1 MLQLVCHLRHAPLML
16 CFMAVSSEIWSRAY
30 SEEFLFFTSWCNLI
44 SHTHRLPSFFS
55 SLTLLQRSSRTC
67 SAEPG
72 SSTFHTPL
80 SLHRVSMDSSQL
92 VPVYVGTLLKGHFS
106 NRTST
111 QQRPVELSVCEMIA
125 ELPVVGR
132 SSPSRALAWESSGQP
147 SFFLPSLSSLLA
159 HFFFFSLLPT
169 EFHFADFHPGANG
182 TESQTST
189 VTAVSHT
196 MNFLLLLRCWAFYVF
211 RMVGFTNQDRS
222 SRVGHLPRYMLKF

>member
-1 MLQLVCHLRHAPLML
+1 MLRLICHLRHAPLMR
-16 CFMAVSSEIWSRAY
+16 CFMAASSEIWSRAY

-55 SLTLLQRSSRTC
+55 SLTLLQRSSQTC

-92 VPVYVGTLLKGHFS
+92 VPVYVGTFLKGHFS
-106 NRTST
+106 NRTSP

-147 SFFLPSLSSLLA
+147 SFFPPVIVFTISTFLFLFFTPPQSFILLTSIQGQMAQNHRPPLWLLFLILWISYFCFDAEPFMFSAWLVSLTKIEVLGW
-159 HFFFFSLLPT
+159 
-169 EFHFADFHPGANG
+169 DI
-182 TESQTST
+182 SQDT
-189 VTAVSHT
+189 
-196 MNFLLLLRCWAFYVF
+196 C
-211 RMVGFTNQDRS
+211 
-222 SRVGHLPRYMLKF
+222 

>member
-1 MLQLVCHLRHAPLML
+1 MLQLVCHLWHAPLMR
-16 CFMAVSSEIWSRAY
+16 CFMAASSEMWSRVS

-106 NRTST
+106 NRTSP
-111 QQRPVELSVCEMIA
+111 QQRPVELSACEMIA
-125 ELPVVGR
+125 ELPMV
-132 SSPSRALAWESSGQP
+132 EQ
-147 SFFLPSLSSLLA
+147 SSLFTGFGLGKWWPA
-159 HFFFFSLLPT
+159 QFLSPIIVFTISTFLFFFFTPPQSFILLTSIQGQMAQNHRPPLWLLFLILWISYFCFDAEPFMFSAWLVSLTKIKVLGW
-169 EFHFADFHPGANG
+169 DI
-182 TESQTST
+182 SQDT
-189 VTAVSHT
+189 
-196 MNFLLLLRCWAFYVF
+196 C
-211 RMVGFTNQDRS
+211 
-222 SRVGHLPRYMLKF
+222 

>member
-106 NRTST
+106 NRTSP

-159 HFFFFSLLPT
+159 HFFFFFFTPHRVSFCWLPSRGKWHRITDLHCDCCFSYYEFPTFASMLSLLCFPHGW
-169 EFHFADFHPGANG
+169 FH
-182 TESQTST
+182 
-189 VTAVSHT
+189 
-196 MNFLLLLRCWAFYVF
+196 
-211 RMVGFTNQDRS
+211 
-222 SRVGHLPRYMLKF
+222 